1 MSCLLSQSLQRGK
14 GRFIGASG
22 FCFSGSSV
30 AIFIYFDK
38 TYLRSHDTETAAEE
52 ISLALRIQGG

>member
-1 MSCLLSQSLQRGK
+1 M
-14 GRFIGASG
+14 GASA

-38 TYLRSHDTETAAEE
+38 TYLRSHDTEAAAEE
-52 ISLALRIQGG
+52 MSLALRLQGG